1 MSASLP
7 IMVAAGAAVVIA
19 VFLAVWYV
27 VPGTQATSLLE
38 QRLASLPDATGYDI
52 DLITGEFTQPAFE
65 RIVLPLLASVGN
77 LVARRTKEGQL
88 ATLRK
93 LVNKAGSRQR
103 PESVLALRLVLP
115 VVFAVVGFGLGELLA
130 SDKILAPPQNYLFV
144 GMGAV
149 LGYMWPTFSLQ
160 RKGKKRAK
168 ELLLALPGVLDLLT
182 VCMEAGLSL
191 DMAMMRVSEYDK
203 SVLAGEFQKSLN
215 EIRLGRPRADSLM
228 AMAERADVDE
238 LSGFV
243 RAMVQ
248 AEPLGLSVANVL
260 RIQSEE
266 LRRVRKQR
274 AEEAGHRAPVLMLLP
289 MMMCIFP
296 CIFLVLLG
304 PAAVGLFFSK

>member
-1 MSASLP
+1 MSGSLP

-65 RIVLPLLASVGN
+65 RIVLPLLASIGN
-77 LVARRTKEGQL
+77 IVARRTKEGQL
-88 ATLRK
+88 GTLRRM
-93 LVNKAGSRQR
+93 VNKAGSRQR

-130 SDKILAPPQNYLFV
+130 SDKILSPPQNYLFV